1 MEEVAMQTVHISTL
15 FDTPPHARLSA
26 DDYIASP
33 QSAHKSDLIEGVFVM
48 ASPAS
53 FEHASVQPFLI
64 TTLSNYVSART
75 FGIVLGENAAY
86 RLNDDNVYQPDVSF
100 LSNARLHLAG
110 EVYIHGAPDLAIEVI
125 SPSSRQYDTV
135 EKRINYGRFG
145 VQEYW
150 LVDPI
155 GRTVTV
161 YEQTQG
167 QLVPVRSEEGLL
179 RSKLLPGFWLQLD
192 WIFPPTGASRPGELD
207 VARAQGLIT

>member
-1 MEEVAMQTVHISTL
+1 MSVQVESL
-15 FDTPPHARLSA
+15 FDTPARARMSA

-53 FEHASVQPFLI
+53 LEHAAVQQFMI
-64 TTLSNYVSART
+64 TTLSNFVNKHRL
-75 FGIVLGENAAY
+75 GIVLGENAAY

-110 EVYIHGAPDLAIEVI
+110 EVYVDGAPDLAVEIT
-125 SPSSRQYDTV
+125 SPSSRRYDAF
-135 EKRINYGRFG
+135 EKRINYARAG

-155 GRTVTV
+155 ERSVAI
-161 YEQTQG
+161 YRLEQEQF
-167 QLVPVRSEEGLL
+167 VRVKPTDDRL
-179 RSKLLPGFWLQLD
+179 RSHVLPGYWLQLD
-192 WIFPPTGASRPGELD
+192 WVFPPAGSTRPSELD
-207 VARAQGLIT
+207 VARAQGLL